1 MSRER
6 VKVTA
11 IVTVTLQLELT
22 QPWSP
27 NVGMDVIHKQAK
39 DSARGALDSIL
50 GTREAKGVNA
60 YIRSDL
66 GKVRIITEDVES

>member
-11 IVTVTLQLELT
+11 VVTVTLQLELT

-27 NVGMDVIHKQAK
+27 SVSMDVVHKQAK
-39 DSARGALDSIL
+39 DNARGALDAIL

-60 YIRSDL
+60 FFRSDL
-66 GKVRIITEDVES
+66 GKVRIITEDVE